1 MPARTQES
9 FKNVSEHGRGRLVP
23 GKRQAGDRA
32 RGRGRPR
39 PFLAATSPEPIARFS
54 KLDENAG
61 ICILAASP
69 DAEPTVPLRLGIFMR
84 HGVPMTHRRDGP
96 LRAPGFTLI
105 ELLV

>member
-1 MPARTQES
+1 MPTRAQDAFE
-9 FKNVSEHGRGRLVP
+9 NVSEQGRGRLVP
-23 GKRQAGDRA
+23 ETGQAVDRA

-39 PFLAATSPEPIARFS
+39 PILDGAPARTDLPIS
-54 KLDENAG
+54 KLDENPG

-69 DAEPTVPLRLGIFMR
+69 DAEPTAPLRLGIFMR

-96 LRAPGFTLI
+96 LGAPGFTLI